1 LLVFVHSA
9 HAVFIVADFVLLWL
23 EFIENV
29 CVCERVF
36 EEGDKVNVA
45 VDLLFR
51 HGGVR
56 FDLLAER

>member
-9 HAVFIVADFVLLWL
+9 HAVFVVAYFVLLWF
-23 EFIENV
+23 EFIENA
-29 CVCERVF
+29 CMGEGVF
-36 EEGDKVNVA
+36 KKGNEVNVA